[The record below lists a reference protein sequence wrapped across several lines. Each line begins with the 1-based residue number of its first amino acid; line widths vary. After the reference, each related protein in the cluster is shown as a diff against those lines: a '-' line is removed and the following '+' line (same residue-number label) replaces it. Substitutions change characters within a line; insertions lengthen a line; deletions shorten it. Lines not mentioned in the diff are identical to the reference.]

1 MACRRILFSI
11 LFCVSCLFVHA
22 QSSYITGTITDKQS
36 DEPLPFASV
45 FFKKDGRGVLTDSL
59 GRFSLYKVGVGSDD
73 SLIISSV
80 GYNLVSY
87 VLSSL
92 KDSSSLSVQ
101 LIVAKAKNEVVVK
114 SKYNRA
120 LWFWHK
126 VIDHKKQNDMRRF
139 DNYSYEVYNKLEL
152 DLDNVNKE
160 KLSNTPI
167 LKKLDF
173 VLKYVDSTSE
183 DKPYLPV
190 YLTETLS
197 DFYKQR
203 QPYKTRE
210 VIKATIT
217 NGLDNQSIIK
227 NLGST
232 YQNVNVYDNQIPVF
246 DKSFI
251 SPFSDNGDTYYNFKL
266 QDTQYL
272 NKKRLVHFFFTPK
285 HPGATFFT
293 GDCWVNDTSFAIQKI
308 TMRPSADANINFIT
322 GLTIIQ
328 EYKWIK
334 DSLWFLSKDKFVA
347 DVMPLGKN
355 RIAFKGRK
363 TATYQN
369 VTINDT
375 SVLNELAKSK
385 GSEDIK
391 VLPNVQNKPDSFWQD
406 NRHEPL
412 NNNEKTVYAV
422 LDTLQKNPAYNR
434 YKNAITFLTTG
445 VKDIGNIRIGP
456 YYYWYTSN
464 YQEGSRVRFDISTNR
479 DFSKHWYFHGY
490 MAYGFM
496 DKTWKGQGEAMY
508 QFSRSPLRFIRASYK
523 KDLDNGQVYY
533 DQLSS
538 DNIFAYL
545 LRKNN
550 IPPKY
555 QMIEEKR
562 VEYSTETHNGLR
574 TDIRLF
580 NRQYTPLLNLPSK
593 DLYPVKNGEALNNSA
608 AQLYLR
614 YAYQER
620 TYDENFDHYTLGSEY
635 PIVDLTYTH
644 GFPNVLRSSY
654 QYDRIDFTVHDYL
667 KLSPYGELYY
677 NLFAGKIWGNV
688 PYQLLAIQPG
698 NEWYYYS
705 RNSFNLMRRF
715 EYIADKYAGF
725 NLEHNIGSGIF
736 RYTNLT
742 RKLKLRQFWEVKGV
756 VGGLSQASKN
766 INFVGDYPFKSLD
779 GKMYM
784 EVGTGIDNILKF
796 FRIDAI
802 WRVLPTPLP
811 ANKSERFGIFFG
823 FRVSL

>member
-1 MACRRILFSI
+1 MASRRWFCSI
-11 LFCVSCLFVHA
+11 LFCVSCFFAHS

-36 DEPLPFASV
+36 DEPIPFASV

-59 GRFSLYKVGVGSDD
+59 GHFSLYKAGVAAED

-80 GYNLVSY
+80 GYTMASY

-101 LIVAKAKNEVVVK
+101 LVVARMKNEVVVK
-114 SKYNRA
+114 GKYNRA

-126 VIDHKKQNDMRRF
+126 VIDHKKYNDLRRF

-152 DLDNVNKE
+152 DLANVDKE
-160 KLSNTPI
+160 KLANVPL
-167 LKKLDF
+167 LKKLNF

-227 NLGST
+227 SLGNT
-232 YQNVNVYDNQIPVF
+232 YQNVNVYDNLVPVF
-246 DKSFI
+246 DKSFV
-251 SPFSDNGDTYYNFKL
+251 SPFSENGDSYYNFKL

-272 NKKRLVHFFFTPK
+272 NKKRLIHFFFTPK
-285 HPGATFFT
+285 HPGATFFA

-328 EYKWIK
+328 EYKWIR
-334 DSLWFLSKDKFVA
+334 DSIWFLSKDKFVA
-347 DVMPLGKN
+347 DVSPLGRN
-355 RIAFKGRK
+355 SIAFKGRK
-363 TATYQN
+363 TATYQD
-369 VTINDT
+369 VVINNP
-375 SVLNELAKSK
+375 SVLYELAKSK
-385 GSEDIK
+385 GSEDIQ
-391 VLPNVQNKPDSFWQD
+391 VAPNVLNKPDSFWQE

-412 NNNEKTVYAV
+412 NNDEKTVYAV
-422 LDTLQKNPAYNR
+422 LDTLEKNPTYNR
-434 YKNAITFLTTG
+434 YRNAITFLTTG

-490 MAYGFM
+490 GAYGFM
-496 DKTWKGQGEAMY
+496 DKTWKGQAEAMY
-508 QFSRSPLRFIRASYK
+508 QFSRSPRKFIRFSYK

-533 DQLSS
+533 DQISS

-545 LRKNN
+545 LRKPN
-550 IPPKY
+550 IPAKY

-562 VEYSTETHNGLR
+562 VEYSTENHNGFR

-593 DLYPVKNGEALNNSA
+593 ELFPVKQGEALNSSA

-635 PIVDLTYTH
+635 PVVDLTYTH
-644 GFPNVLRSSY
+644 GFPNVLQSSY
-654 QYDRIDFTVHDYL
+654 QYDRLDFTVHDYL

-677 NLFAGKIWGNV
+677 NFFAGKVWGSL

-736 RYTNLT
+736 RYTGIT

-756 VGGLSQASKN
+756 VGGLSQANKN
-766 INFVGDYPFKSLD
+766 INFVGNYPFKSLD

-802 WRVLPTPLP
+802 WRVAPTPLP
-811 ANKSERFGIFFG
+811 EKRAERFGIFFG